1 MRTPLQPGR
10 LIGTLVGAACVS
22 LTALL
27 AQQAMQMNVAYRC
40 PDGSTR
46 TITRCQA
53 TAQGDSCA
61 WREERGGQLVAER
74 TGTRAQMDSWINAC
88 TAPPAKAKP
97 PASPGAPPT
106 LDPSYLNGMP
116 SVEKVKRDIH
126 GGTPAE
132 AAARQVA
139 ILEFLPYIIIN
150 MQTVPSRP
158 YGSGTMDEARTSML
172 YNQAAEDLRKR
183 FKQAATPDEAKQFDQ
198 LMSQYTRDLT
208 IRDLMF
214 TLFTPAF
221 LDEFTKAT
229 RAIGAAQQA
238 RIDQQKRQNEAFTAP
253 AASNGMRNDPGS
265 LAVRRCLE
273 LGGGDF
279 ECIGKGMS
287 TGFADLLGF
296 DLNAFAATPSAKPG
310 LSVGGTYQTDG
321 GIMVD
326 FSEDS
331 ASISHCGV
339 LVPLS
344 LSYTVTRRGDS
355 FQVQLSNRP
364 AAMAMT
370 LGPDG
375 RLAGPASS
383 AVTGQYISG
392 YEVYWVQQRRVS
404 DNTIVP
410 GSGHEERVP
419 VYSPKTET
427 CAFGTLRVSGPV
439 TAESSMI
446 GLIVGIAGGE
456 ANPAAKKT
464 DTSEAPAGVRM
475 TGSFSSAGGLKMEFH
490 PTAALLDC
498 GEAHVLRPYTVA
510 NTADRLTVTVKNGTS
525 PFTLTLQPDGT
536 LTGAGT
542 VEVAGR
548 VVTGTGANGATFAPR
563 TARCGIDSLSPA
575 R

>member
-1 MRTPLQPGR
+1 MRPLLDPGR
-10 LIGTLVGAACVS
+10 VAGTFVGAVVVLVA
-22 LTALL
+22 ALF
-27 AQQAMQMNVAYRC
+27 AQEAVQISVPYRC
-40 PDGSTR
+40 SDGATR

-53 TAQGDSCA
+53 TPQGDSCA
-61 WREERGGQLVAER
+61 WREERNGQLIAER
-74 TGTRAQMDSWINAC
+74 TGTRAQVDSWIKAC

-97 PASPGAPPT
+97 PSSQGAPPT

-132 AAARQVA
+132 AVARQVA

-158 YGSGTMDEARTSML
+158 YGSGTMDEARVSML

-183 FKQAATPDEAKQFDQ
+183 FKQSATPDEAKQFDQ
-198 LMSQYTRDLT
+198 LMGQYTKDLT

-221 LDEFTKAT
+221 LDEFAKAT

-238 RIDQQKRQNEAFTAP
+238 RIDQQKRQNEAFSAP
-253 AASNGMRNDPGS
+253 AGPNGMRNDPGS
-265 LAVRRCLE
+265 IAVKRCLE
-273 LGGGDF
+273 LGGGDL
-279 ECIGKGMS
+279 ECIGKGIS
-287 TGFADLLGF
+287 TGFADLIGF
-296 DLNAFAATPSAKPG
+296 DVNSFSAKSAAKAG
-310 LSVGGTYQTDG
+310 ISIGGTFQTDA
-321 GIMVD
+321 GITVD
-326 FSEDS
+326 FNEDG
-331 ASISHCGV
+331 ASIAHCGV
-339 LVPLS
+339 LVPLG

-355 FQVQLSNRP
+355 FQVQLANQP
-364 AAMAMT
+364 APLAMT

-375 RLAGPASS
+375 RLVAPASS
-383 AVTGQYISG
+383 AVTGKYVSG

-427 CAFGTLRVSGPV
+427 CAFGTLRVSAPV
-439 TAESSMI
+439 TAEASMI

-456 ANPAAKKT
+456 ANPAATKT
-464 DTSEAPAGVRM
+464 DTSEAPAGARM
-475 TGSFSSAGGLKMEFH
+475 TGSYSSAGGLKMEFH

-510 NTADRLTVTVKNGTS
+510 NTADRLTVTVKNGAS
-525 PFTLTLQPDGT
+525 PFALTLQPDGT
-536 LTGAGT
+536 LAGAGT

-548 VVTGTGANGATFAPR
+548 VVTGVGANGATFAPR